1 MRLEALPFLDLFQAY
16 RARFQLSIAQYDDL
30 RQALA
35 CGFGL
40 GGWDSLRLVCRAL
53 WCKQV
58 PGSPLYQ
65 EFDRLFDAY
74 VRQYTGQFTEPSP
87 APTPAPTSSPVS
99 PPPSSAIP
107 TLGQLPTL
115 PPRNRIDPTPQVDS
129 VLAQVPSAM
138 QSPGSGP
145 VQPGGNNTV
154 PIEINP
160 SQLPITTAEVRSLWR
175 SLRVRVRSSR
185 QQEVDLGATL
195 AAIERE
201 GIYADVVLR
210 PVLTRKTEALILVDT
225 HNAMIP
231 YRPAIQ
237 PLLKAVDDRWIDPA
251 ERYYFTAYPDNYL
264 FEWDRP
270 TQAQSLGRILPRLH
284 SSRTVVMVI
293 SDAGAAMGDRS
304 PERVEGVETWL
315 KQMGP
320 SVRQVL
326 WINPVPAQR
335 WARSAAEK
343 IAALPGLDMMALDQL
358 ADLALMPHPQRRSA

>member
-1 MRLEALPFLDLFQAY
+1 MIAEASPFLDLFQTY

-40 GGWDSLRLVCRAL
+40 GGWESLRLVCRAL

-74 VRQYTGQFTEPSP
+74 VRQYTGQFIEPSP
-87 APTPAPTSSPVS
+87 APTPAPVS
-99 PPPSSAIP
+99 PPPPPSPSP

-115 PPRNRIDPTPQVDS
+115 PPRNRIEPTPQSDPI
-129 VLAQVPSAM
+129 LANVPSAM
-138 QSPGSGP
+138 RSPGSGP
-145 VQPGGNNTV
+145 VQRGDENTV
-154 PIEINP
+154 PIEVNP
-160 SQLPITTAEVRSLWR
+160 NQLPLTAAEVRSLWR

-185 QQEVDLGATL
+185 QQEVDLPATL

-237 PLLKAVDDRWIDPA
+237 ALLKAVDDRWIDPA
-251 ERYYFTAYPDNYL
+251 ERYYFTAYPDDYL

-335 WARSAAEK
+335 WVRSAAEK
-343 IAALPGLDMMALDQL
+343 IASLPGLDMIALDQL
-358 ADLALMPHPQRRSA
+358 ADLALMPHTQRRSA

>member
-1 MRLEALPFLDLFQAY
+1 MIAEALPFLELFQAY

-74 VRQYTGQFTEPSP
+74 VRQYTGQFIEPSP
-87 APTPAPTSSPVS
+87 APTPAPVS
-99 PPPSSAIP
+99 PPPSPAIS

-115 PPRNRIDPTPQVDS
+115 PPRNRIEPTPQSDPI
-129 VLAQVPSAM
+129 LANVPSAM
-138 QSPGSGP
+138 RSLSPGSLP
-145 VQPGGNNTV
+145 VQRGDKNTV
-154 PIEINP
+154 PIEVNP
-160 SQLPITTAEVRSLWR
+160 NQLPLTTAEVRSLWR

-185 QQEVDLGATL
+185 QQEVDLPATL

-251 ERYYFTAYPDNYL
+251 ERYYFTAYPDDYL

-270 TQAQSLGRILPRLH
+270 TQAKSLVRILPRLH

-304 PERVEGVETWL
+304 PERVKGVETWL

-335 WARSAAEK
+335 WVRSAAEK
-343 IAALPGLDMMALDQL
+343 IAALPGLDMIALDQL

>member
-1 MRLEALPFLDLFQAY
+1 MVEALPFLELFQAY

-40 GGWDSLRLVCRAL
+40 EGWESLRVVCRAL

-65 EFDRLFDAY
+65 EFDRLFDDYA
-74 VRQYTGQFTEPSP
+74 RQYRGQFAESVSFRIPS
-87 APTPAPTSSPVS
+87 SVLS
-99 PPPSSAIP
+99 PPPSPAIP

-115 PPRNRIDPTPQVDS
+115 PPRNRIEPTPQVDP

-138 QSPGSGP
+138 RSLSPGSLP
-145 VQPGGNNTV
+145 VQRGDKNTV
-154 PIEINP
+154 PIEVNP
-160 SQLPITTAEVRSLWR
+160 HQLPITAAEVRSLWR

-185 QQEVDLGATL
+185 QQEVDLPATL

-210 PVLTRKTEALILVDT
+210 PVLTRKTEALVLVDT

-251 ERYYFTAYPDNYL
+251 ERYYFTAYPDDYL

-304 PERVEGVETWL
+304 PERVEGVENWL

-343 IAALPGLDMMALDQL
+343 IAALPGLDMIALDQL
-358 ADLALMPHPQRRSA
+358 ADLALTPPPQRRSA